1 MGKLFIFD
9 MGEVLILNVKN
20 LQAIAGR
27 FGFEYKPFRAFY
39 GIYDKDLMEGKMDG
53 MDFLRIMGKSIT
65 SKLMIISLL
74 KTFTPFLTI
83 SLWK

>member
-20 LQAIAGR
+20 LQAIANR
-27 FGFEYKPFRAFY
+27 FGLDYKSFRAFY

-53 MDFLRIMGKSIT
+53 MEFLRLFEK
-65 SKLMIISLL
+65 
-74 KTFTPFLTI
+74 
-83 SLWK
+83 